1 MEPSTLALFFAGVVA
16 VAILIY
22 VILDGADL
30 GVGILSGTTS
40 DEHERD
46 QMIATIAPFW
56 DGNETWLVVVGT
68 VLFAAFPAV
77 YAVFLSAF
85 YLPVVLLLVGLIFRG
100 VAFEFRYRSNRL
112 RPMWDR
118 GFALGSAAA
127 AFVQGA
133 AVGAMIQGV
142 PVVDGQYVG
151 GAFAWLAPFPVLCGV
166 GLAIGYALL
175 GASWLVLKS
184 EAPLRD
190 RAYQR
195 IPWLVGAMVV
205 VLAVATGTTLGI
217 TDRIAS
223 QLAGR
228 TWGLVFPLVGAL
240 AVLGILLGARWRR
253 DGWPFAMTALFFLMA
268 FLTLAVLFW
277 PYMIPYSLT
286 IADTAAPEQSL
297 AFLFY
302 GTVFI
307 LPVVFAYTIAVY
319 WIFRGKLQRSY
330 S

>member
-1 MEPSTLALFFAGVVA
+1 MEHSTLVLFFAAVVA

-30 GVGILSGTTS
+30 GVGILFGTTR

-46 QMIATIAPFW
+46 QMIAAIAPFW
-56 DGNETWLVVVGT
+56 DGNETWLIVVAT

-100 VAFEFRYRSNRL
+100 VAFEFRSRSARL
-112 RPMWDR
+112 RSIWDL
-118 GFALGSAAA
+118 GFWLGSAVV

-133 AVGAMIQGV
+133 AVGAMIQGI
-142 PVVDGQYVG
+142 PVTGGQYSG

-184 EAPLRD
+184 EAALRE
-190 RAYQR
+190 RAYR
-195 IPWLVGAMVV
+195 LVPWLAGAMVV
-205 VLAVATGTTLGI
+205 LLAIASGATLGI
-217 TDRIAS
+217 ADRIAS

-228 TWGLVFPLVGAL
+228 LWGLVFPLAGVL
-240 AVLGILLGARWRR
+240 AVAGILIGVRRRR
-253 DGWPFAMTALFFLMA
+253 DGWPFAMTAVFFLMA

-277 PYMIPYSLT
+277 PYMIPYALT
-286 IADTAAPEQSL
+286 ITDTAAPEASL
-297 AFLFY
+297 SFLFW
-302 GTVFI
+302 GTIVI
-307 LPVVFAYTIAVY
+307 LPVVLAYTIAVY
-319 WIFRGKLQRSY
+319 WIFRGKLRRSY